1 MKTFSIISAV
11 LGVMALAFA
20 AYFQFVVVENAKIAE
35 SQIEYQSDIMNSE
48 DDPFAYYDTEDY
60 KKNFA
65 TMELRTDMG
74 MMSVVIGGVIFII
87 GLIPVIKKR
96 WIGLIGVA
104 GGLII
109 FALGIIYGT
118 HMF

>member
-1 MKTFSIISAV
+1 MKTFSIIGAV

-48 DDPFAYYDTEDY
+48 EDPFAYYDTEDY

-65 TMELRTDMG
+65 VMELPVDLG
-74 MMSVVIGGVIFII
+74 MISLAIGGVIFII

-104 GGLII
+104 GGLIV

-118 HMF
+118 HVF